1 MNTNY
6 FVKYFYIKIIFLKN
20 IFIFDTNILK
30 GCENIKNN

>member
-1 MNTNY
+1 MNKNY
-6 FVKYFYIKIIFLKN
+6 FVKYFLYQNNFLKN